1 MILNKIDLVNDSLDD
16 LEKHIHDVNALV
28 TVVRSVRC
36 QVDLNE
42 LFNRQAYGA
51 KVSKLVK
58 NFVWSISCFD
68 VFGNMDICS

>member
-1 MILNKIDLVNDSLDD
+1 MILNKIDLVEDNLED

-36 QVDLNE
+36 QIDLNE
-42 LFNRQAYGA
+42 VFNRQAYGA

-58 NFVWSISCFD
+58 NLNSAFHLNYANVL
-68 VFGNMDICS
+68 

>member
-1 MILNKIDLVNDSLDD
+1 MILNKIDLVKDNLED
-16 LEKHIHDVNALV
+16 LEKHIHDANALV

-42 LFNRQAYGA
+42 IFNRQAYGA

-58 NFVWSISCFD
+58 NFISAFSLINYTS
-68 VFGNMDICS
+68 V

>member
-1 MILNKIDLVNDSLDD
+1 VILNKIDLVKDNVED

-42 LFNRQAYGA
+42 VFNRQAYGA

-58 NFVWSISCFD
+58 NLSSPFFFIITP
-68 VFGNMDICS
+68 VFEA

>member
-1 MILNKIDLVNDSLDD
+1 VILNKIDLVEDSLED
-16 LEKHIHDVNALV
+16 LEKHIRDVNALV

-42 LFNRQAYGA
+42 VFNRQAYGA

-58 NFVWSISCFD
+58 NLNS
-68 VFGNMDICS
+68 VFHLLIMPMLEA